1 MFPKLKSETRSFFT
15 LMAAVFLYACA
26 TPAEPFEVTDA
37 QVRALVPG
45 RDTTAGYFVLT
56 NHTADKITLTGA
68 SSELARAI
76 EMHKTVQREN
86 SVGMQ
91 RVSNL
96 SVEPGEQVR
105 FERGGLHLMIFGVA
119 EVPEAFPITLNFS
132 SGEQLTV
139 TFSKLPL

>member
-1 MFPKLKSETRSFFT
+1 MFPHLKISSQLFT
-15 LMAAVFLYACA
+15 ALMIAVCFSGCS
-26 TPAEPFEVTDA
+26 TPPEPIEVSAA
-37 QVRALVPG
+37 QVRDLVPG

-56 NHTADKITLTGA
+56 NNTANELTLTGA
-68 SSELARAI
+68 TSELARAI

-91 RVSNL
+91 RVSSLAIAPNT
-96 SVEPGEQVR
+96 QAR

-119 EVPEAFPITLNFS
+119 EVPDSFPITLQFS
-132 SGEQLTV
+132 GDKQLTV

>member
-1 MFPKLKSETRSFFT
+1 MFPHLKACTQLIMV
-15 LMAAVFLYACA
+15 LMAIVWISGCSAP
-26 TPAEPFEVTDA
+26 PAAIEVSSA
-37 QVRALVPG
+37 QVRDLVPG

-56 NHTADKITLTGA
+56 NNTANELTLTGA
-68 SSELARAI
+68 TSELARAI

-91 RVSNL
+91 RVKSL
-96 SVEPGEQVR
+96 AIEPNTQVR

-119 EVPEAFPITLNFS
+119 EVPDSFPITLQFS

>member
-1 MFPKLKSETRSFFT
+1 MFPYLKVTPQ
-15 LMAAVFLYACA
+15 MFLVIMVALACSGC
-26 TPAEPFEVTDA
+26 TKPAEPIAVSAA
-37 QVRALVPG
+37 QVRDLVPG

-56 NHTADKITLTGA
+56 NNTANELTLTGA
-68 SSELARAI
+68 TSELARAI

-91 RVSNL
+91 RVSSLAIAPNT
-96 SVEPGEQVR
+96 QAR

-119 EVPEAFPITLNFS
+119 EVPDSFPITLQFS
-132 SGEQLTV
+132 SGEQLPV

>member
-1 MFPKLKSETRSFFT
+1 MFPFLKVTRQMFLVIMVALACSGCT
-15 LMAAVFLYACA
+15 KPVEPIAVSA
-26 TPAEPFEVTDA
+26 A
-37 QVRALVPG
+37 QVRDLVPG

-56 NHTADKITLTGA
+56 NNTTNELTLTGA
-68 SSELARAI
+68 TSELARAI

-91 RVSNL
+91 RVSSLAIAPN
-96 SVEPGEQVR
+96 SQVR

-119 EVPEAFPITLNFS
+119 EVPDNFPVTLQFS
-132 SGEQLTV
+132 SGEQLPV

>member
-1 MFPKLKSETRSFFT
+1 MFPQLKDTRPVVLVF
-15 LMAAVFLYACA
+15 MIAVFLSGCSAPPPPIA
-26 TPAEPFEVTDA
+26 VSAA
-37 QVRALVPG
+37 QVRDLVPG
-45 RDTTAGYFVLT
+45 RDTTAGYFVLS
-56 NHTADKITLTGA
+56 NNTATELTLSGA
-68 SSELARAI
+68 TSELARAI

-91 RVSNL
+91 RVSSLAIAPN
-96 SVEPGEQVR
+96 SQAR

-119 EVPEAFPITLNFS
+119 EVPDSFPITLEFS

>member
-1 MFPKLKSETRSFFT
+1 MFPHLKVTTSLFLLLMISFWFNGCST
-15 LMAAVFLYACA
+15 PPEPIAVSS
-26 TPAEPFEVTDA
+26 AE
-37 QVRALVPG
+37 VRELVPG

-56 NHTADKITLTGA
+56 NNTANELTLTGA
-68 SSELARAI
+68 TSDLARAI

-91 RVSNL
+91 RVS
-96 SVEPGEQVR
+96 SVAIAPNTQAR

-119 EVPEAFPITLNFS
+119 EVPDRFPITLQFS